1 MKLKCFDAKT
11 ALIRFLPSKET
22 CERFAPAALFTAGS
36 LAVGNSFAGMA
47 LTDTDPIPVAIKAAK
62 DDAVT
67 VGGLVI
73 GIVAAL
79 IVIGLVIQLLRKA

>member
-1 MKLKCFDAKT
+1 MKLKSFDVKA
-11 ALIRFLPSKET
+11 ALMRFCPSRST
-22 CERFAPAALFTAGS
+22 CDRFAPSALFTAGS
-36 LAVGNSFAGMA
+36 LAVGESFAGMA
-47 LTDTDPIPVAIKAAK
+47 LTDADPIPTAIKAAK

-79 IVIGLVIQLLRKA
+79 IVIGLIIQLLRKA